1 MYFVISRLPTYQA
14 RLPDAFLILS
24 LSNVID
30 SLSSS
35 VPVPYLNLN
44 LVIFSLS
51 CFRSKVKLTFLSQI
65 SDFTFWKILDSVALI
80 LSALFLVVVFQSA
93 LFRVTLT
100 G

>member
-1 MYFVISRLPTYQA
+1 LYFVISRPPTYQA
-14 RLPDAFLILS
+14 KLPDAFLILS
-24 LSNVID
+24 LSFVID

-51 CFRSKVKLTFLSQI
+51 SFRSKVKLTFLSQI
-65 SDFTFWKILDSVALI
+65 NDFTSLNIFDSVALI
-80 LSALFLVVVFQSA
+80 LVALFLVVVFQR
-93 LFRVTLT
+93 LFLRVTLI